1 MLSFSFSYDKAIYGG
16 SNKNSEWER
25 MSSNVSYPS
34 PPTQAPI
41 SERTGTVTVI
51 RSPTRFPRDK
61 SDAHPVHLISL
72 SLRMTSARYKHYQ
85 RHKGAWDVPIVHC
98 VKLNVSRHRSVSH
111 IIVFRK
117 WTCDTEILDR
127 SSLTLFVFL
136 RPRFHLPHGLPH
148 LQGRSW
154 QGDDNCSSQSVGA
167 LLRREESERPHSHK
181 RASLCPWQCHGNID
195 TMRRMTMM
203 IMMMINDEGFDNNI
217 DVNEVV
223 ILYDR
228 DAIAQIWILKSKV
241 Q

>member
-1 MLSFSFSYDKAIYGG
+1 
-16 SNKNSEWER
+16 

-117 WTCDTEILDR
+117 WTCDTEILDQ
-127 SSLTLFVFL
+127 SFPTPLFSFVLVSIFLVVFL
-136 RPRFHLPHGLPH
+136 IFRDDDGKEMIIVPPKVWELSLGGRNPSDHILTSAHLCVLDNATGIL
-148 LQGRSW
+148 RSW
-154 QGDDNCSSQSVGA
+154 WG
-167 LLRREESERPHSHK
+167 
-181 RASLCPWQCHGNID
+181 WQWWLWWWSMMKVSATIL
-195 TMRRMTMM
+195 M
-203 IMMMINDEGFDNNI
+203 IMRLLYFMI
-217 DVNEVV
+217 VM
-223 ILYDR
+223 
-228 DAIAQIWILKSKV
+228 Q
-241 Q
+241 

>member
-1 MLSFSFSYDKAIYGG
+1 ML
-16 SNKNSEWER
+16 
-25 MSSNVSYPS
+25 SNVSYPS
-34 PPTQAPI
+34 PPI

-136 RPRFHLPHGLPH
+136 RPRFLMVFLILRDDHGEEMIIVPPKVWELSLGGRNPSDHILTSAHLCVLDNATGILRPWWG
-148 LQGRSW
+148 W
-154 QGDDNCSSQSVGA
+154 QWWLWWWSMMKV
-167 LLRREESERPHSHK
+167 LTTIL
-181 RASLCPWQCHGNID
+181 
-195 TMRRMTMM
+195 M
-203 IMMMINDEGFDNNI
+203 IMRLLYFMI
-217 DVNEVV
+217 VM
-223 ILYDR
+223 
-228 DAIAQIWILKSKV
+228 Q
-241 Q
+241 

>member
-1 MLSFSFSYDKAIYGG
+1 MDPTRILNEKGCRPTYRIL
-16 SNKNSEWER
+16 
-25 MSSNVSYPS
+25 
-34 PPTQAPI
+34 PPQNRLPI
-41 SERTGTVTVI
+41 SLRTGTVTVI

-127 SSLTLFVFL
+127 FSLTLFVFL

-148 LQGRSW
+148 LQGRWW

-167 LLRREESERPHSHK
+167 LLRRRNPSDHILTSAHLCVLDNATGILRPWWG
-181 RASLCPWQCHGNID
+181 WQWWLWWWSMMKVSTTIL
-195 TMRRMTMM
+195 M
-203 IMMMINDEGFDNNI
+203 IMRLLYFMI
-217 DVNEVV
+217 VM
-223 ILYDR
+223 
-228 DAIAQIWILKSKV
+228 Q
-241 Q
+241 

>member
-1 MLSFSFSYDKAIYGG
+1 MVDPTRILNEKGCRPTYRIL
-16 SNKNSEWER
+16 
-25 MSSNVSYPS
+25 
-34 PPTQAPI
+34 PPQHRPPI

-136 RPRFHLPHGLPH
+136 RPRFHLPRGLPH
-148 LQGRSW
+148 LERRWW
-154 QGDDNCSSQSVGA
+154 QRDDNCSSQSVGA

-195 TMRRMTMM
+195 TVMRMTMM
-203 IMMMINDEGFDNNI
+203 IVMMINDEGFDNNI